1 MELLHIKK
9 KYEFDEVA
17 RDNAQY
23 ESNIIK
29 ETNDTWVHLRKIEI
43 GHSRQQK
50 LFKFH
55 SLI

>member
-17 RDNAQY
+17 RDNAYY

-43 GHSRQQK
+43 GHSRQ
-50 LFKFH
+50 
-55 SLI
+55 

>member
-17 RDNAQY
+17 RDNAYY

-29 ETNDTWVHLRKIEI
+29 ETNDT
-43 GHSRQQK
+43 
-50 LFKFH
+50 
-55 SLI
+55 